1 LAGQEKDTGGGTGW
15 QGWRREK
22 ETVFSSVHVEY
33 KMPGELPGQCME
45 WSQDRAPGE
54 RGKQSNVITLK
65 KKLAQIKI
73 CE

>member
-33 KMPGELPGQCME
+33 KMPGSFQDSVWNGARTELLVREVNDQM
-45 WSQDRAPGE
+45 
-54 RGKQSNVITLK
+54 
-65 KKLAQIKI
+65 
-73 CE
+73 